1 MGKSYDDTVS
11 WPKLLTREELYEV
24 MFNSNTK
31 DYNSLKA
38 AEECMELAL
47 ALQQQV
53 LKTSVKVSDREII
66 DEIGDVK
73 IRIKVLEK
81 MYSRKEIRKR
91 VELKTNK
98 FISWAMSGKH
108 KNI

>member
-1 MGKSYDDTVS
+1 MGKSFDDTVG
-11 WPKLLTREELYEV
+11 WPKPLTRGELYEL
-24 MFNSNTK
+24 MHNSNTK
-31 DYNSLKA
+31 DYNRLKA

-53 LKTSVKVSDREII
+53 LKTSVKVSDQEII

-91 VELKTNK
+91 VKLKTNK

-108 KNI
+108 TNI